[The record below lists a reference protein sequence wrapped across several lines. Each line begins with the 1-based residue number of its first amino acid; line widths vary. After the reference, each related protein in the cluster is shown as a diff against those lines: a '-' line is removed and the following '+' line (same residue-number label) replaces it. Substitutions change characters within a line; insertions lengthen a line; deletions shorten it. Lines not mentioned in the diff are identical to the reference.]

1 MSLTENFLLTI
12 AGVTLFFA
20 ACKKE
25 EEKKSETPLD
35 IASSYDSSNYL
46 LNSEKYG
53 ALRGNFDLLVVEC
66 KKARVN
72 GVVVNESSLNN
83 FFEAGTTSIKSVT
96 IPSYASQL
104 QGPNGW
110 FKQLALASGNAYH
123 VDSSSIN
130 GGTFGGYLFD
140 ENGFE
145 PEQMIEK
152 GLFGAALSHEAIKI
166 LNNNP
171 GLNEVDYALGLIGA
185 TPHFKSSNN
194 AKHGSAA
201 DKYLAVYLARRD
213 KNDGNGFYTKLKSDF
228 LKLQAAIKGGEKYTK
243 EKNEA
248 IQSIKLTMEQA
259 NFATIINYCH
269 TSIANLTL
277 TTLTEAQKAATL
289 HALGECVGFAIGW
302 KELPG
307 KKITDAQID
316 ELLTLLNNNA
326 KPSTFITNRVSE
338 ITKLQQTISK
348 IKEIYG
354 FTDVQV
360 EDFKKNWVSEQNR

>member
-1 MSLTENFLLTI
+1 MKISKIFFSVI
-12 AGVTLFFA
+12 IGVALINIG
-20 ACKKE
+20 CKKE
-25 EEKKSETPLD
+25 DEKKSEPPLT

-46 LNSEKYG
+46 TNSEKYKS
-53 ALRGNFDLLVVEC
+53 LRTNFDLLVVEC

-72 GVVVNESSLNN
+72 GVVVSESSLNN
-83 FFEAGTTSIKSVT
+83 LFVAGSPSIELVT
-96 IPSYASQL
+96 ILAYLSQL
-104 QGPNGW
+104 QGTNGW
-110 FKQLALASGNAYH
+110 FKQLSLASGNTYH
-123 VDSSSIN
+123 VDSMSVN
-130 GGTFGGYLFD
+130 GGSFGGYLFD

-152 GLFGAALSHEAIKI
+152 GLFGAALSKQAIQI
-166 LNNNP
+166 LSNNP
-171 GLNEVDYALGLIGA
+171 GLNEVDYALSLIGA

-201 DKYLAVYLARRD
+201 DKYLAVYIARRD
-213 KNDGNGFYTKLKSDF
+213 KNDGNGFYTILKNNF
-228 LKLQAAIKGGEKYTK
+228 LKLQSAIKGGEKYSN

-248 IQSIKLTMEQA
+248 VKNIKLTIEQA
-259 NFATIINYCH
+259 NFATIINYCQS
-269 TSIANLTL
+269 SIANLTL
-277 TTLTEAQKAATL
+277 TTLTDAQKASTL

-316 ELLTLLNNNA
+316 EILTLLNYNS
-326 KPSTFITNRVSE
+326 KPSLFITNRVTE
-338 ITKLQQTISK
+338 INKLQQAISK

-354 FTDVQV
+354 FTDAQV